1 MGLVIDTS
9 ALVSFERAHGDWE
22 RLIAESGSGGVAL
35 PAIVLAELLVGVQL
49 TGRGRAKVES
59 LLSRVV
65 LIDFG
70 HEIAE
75 VWAKLLVDLRRV
87 GHMIPPNDLQV
98 AATAV
103 HLGYGVLVG
112 DRDEAHFR
120 QIEGLRVEVAAP

>member
-22 RLIAESGSGGVAL
+22 RLFADCGAGSVAL
-35 PAIVLAELLVGVQL
+35 PAIVLAELLVGVEL
-49 TGRGRAKVES
+49 TGSGRSKVEA
-59 LLSRVV
+59 LISRVV
-65 LIDFG
+65 LVEFG
-70 HEIAE
+70 PELAE
-75 VWAKLLVDLRRV
+75 MWARLLADLRRLGRV
-87 GHMIPPNDLQV
+87 IPTNDLQV

-120 QIEGLRVEVAAP
+120 RVPGLRVETVSP